1 MVEDA
6 LGSASIVKFN
16 GKETEVNTTD
26 AMAEVSASVTEKKVA
41 IRQAL
46 EDIDDE
52 MGVKHEKKV
61 AAIQAAG
68 DAKLTVDK
76 ALIKI
81 EEKPK
86 TEEKPKALAE
96 KAKEAEK
103 SKVEEK
109 PKAQD
114 KPKTEEKPK
123 AEEKPKTEKLP
134 KAAEKPKAEEPKAL
148 AESETKKKHHH
159 HHKHHHEDKEVA
171 IKVEEPKKSVLQA

>member
-61 AAIQAAG
+61 AEIQAAG

-86 TEEKPKALAE
+86 ALAE
-96 KAKEAEK
+96 KPKEAEK
-103 SKVEEK
+103 PKVEEK
-109 PKAQD
+109 PKA
-114 KPKTEEKPK
+114 
-123 AEEKPKTEKLP
+123 
-134 KAAEKPKAEEPKAL
+134 
-148 AESETKKKHHH
+148 
-159 HHKHHHEDKEVA
+159 
-171 IKVEEPKKSVLQA
+171 

>member
-46 EDIDDE
+46 EDIDD
-52 MGVKHEKKV
+52 GCQHEKKV

-81 EEKPK
+81 EDKPK

-96 KAKEAEK
+96 KPKEAEK
-103 SKVEEK
+103 PKVEEK
-109 PKAQD
+109 PKA
-114 KPKTEEKPK
+114 
-123 AEEKPKTEKLP
+123 
-134 KAAEKPKAEEPKAL
+134 
-148 AESETKKKHHH
+148 
-159 HHKHHHEDKEVA
+159 
-171 IKVEEPKKSVLQA
+171 